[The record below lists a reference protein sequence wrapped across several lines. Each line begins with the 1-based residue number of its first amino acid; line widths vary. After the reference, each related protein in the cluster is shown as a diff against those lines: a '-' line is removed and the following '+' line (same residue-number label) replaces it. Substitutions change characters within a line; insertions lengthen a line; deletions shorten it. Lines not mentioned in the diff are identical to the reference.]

1 MVKKVGGT
9 SRSSGTS
16 GALPVQA
23 TKTVESAKVG
33 SVEQVRGAERKEG
46 VKSAAGSSIR
56 ALTPEQQE
64 QIFQL
69 IDEEA
74 DKMFADSGVPAKK
87 KEKVKDAVKMAIEA
101 GIIRDEPEK

>member
-16 GALPVQA
+16 GAAPIQA

-46 VKSAAGSSIR
+46 VKSTGSSIR

-87 KEKVKDAVKMAIEA
+87 KEQVKDAVKMAIEA
-101 GIIRDEPEK
+101 GIIRDETEK